1 MERRHA
7 ALRLYGQPSDTPSS
21 DWEWVDD
28 QLTVAGTYWVVTP
41 TPTHPHPRPVWG
53 VWREERLHLS
63 VGSPTLAQALLPTTP
78 VTVHLDSGTDVV
90 IVEGNV
96 VGPSTD
102 PELIAAYD
110 SKYTWEYDVDQYGP
124 LTTIAPTQILAWRSA
139 GWAGRDGFQETGRW
153 IFR

>member
-7 ALRLYGQPSDTPSS
+7 ALRLYGQPSDKPSPA
-21 DWEWVDD
+21 WEWVDD
-28 QLTVAGTYWVVTP
+28 QLSVAGTYWVVTP

-53 VWREERLHLS
+53 VWWEERLHLS
-63 VGSPTLAQALLPTTP
+63 VGSPTLAGAMLPTTP
-78 VTVHLDSGTDVV
+78 VTVHLDSGIDVV

-110 SKYTWEYDVDQYGP
+110 SKYTWEYDVEQYGP

-153 IFR
+153 IVR